1 MKKVNI
7 KRKNVMKR
15 KVKNEHGAIVMEATI
30 AFTAFI
36 FLIFI
41 IYSIVDICY
50 IQAKMG
56 IALNESAID
65 MSQYSYLYYKFGI
78 DSVDDAISGAAAESR
93 ARANDT
99 LAGVDSLMTAIGD
112 VEGSFGSG
120 GDSVDFDRLKEAL
133 DKTDAATADMKKNIG
148 DYADALASDPMGFAK
163 GMGMLALSEGSSAG
177 KSLIAQAMGKAFMK
191 KNLKDSSSGSAD
203 DFLNHYQK
211 KGGMDGLHFDGTEF
225 LVSTDGESSE
235 NLRLTCTY
243 QVEVVNLLDTDIAL
257 TFCQSAS
264 TDVWGNGV
272 SSK

>member
-1 MKKVNI
+1 
-7 KRKNVMKR
+7 
-15 KVKNEHGAIVMEATI
+15 
-30 AFTAFI
+30 
-36 FLIFI
+36 
-41 IYSIVDICY
+41 
-50 IQAKMG
+50 
-56 IALNESAID
+56 
-65 MSQYSYLYYKFGI
+65 
-78 DSVDDAISGAAAESR
+78 
-93 ARANDT
+93 
-99 LAGVDSLMTAIGD
+99 
-112 VEGSFGSG
+112 
-120 GDSVDFDRLKEAL
+120 
-133 DKTDAATADMKKNIG
+133 MKKNIG

-177 KSLIAQAMGKAFMK
+177 KSLIARAMGKAFMK

-203 DFLNHYQK
+203 DFLNHYHV